1 MARWSLLTR
10 AKELVKG
17 LHTTILLI
25 IGLVTVFGTLE
36 KGVTGFILGV
46 AADWHTLRSSAD
58 VREMVGDAGAGVGGT
73 VTYLGNW
80 WLQLSVVAGVVV
92 ITHVARLWLIVW
104 PREREKS
111 ALAAA
116 TEPLAKPKKVKGN
129 PDATA

>member
-1 MARWSLLTR
+1 MARRSLLTR

-46 AADWHTLRSSAD
+46 AADWHALRSSAD
-58 VREMVGDAGAGVGGT
+58 VREMVGDAGAGLSGT
-73 VTYLGNW
+73 VSYLTSW
-80 WLQLSVVAGVVV
+80 WQVLLIGVVAV
-92 ITHVARLWLIVW
+92 ITAHAARLKLVVW
-104 PREREKS
+104 PRERERL

-116 TEPLAKPKKVKGN
+116 TESYAKSKKTKEN
-129 PDATA
+129 PDAKA